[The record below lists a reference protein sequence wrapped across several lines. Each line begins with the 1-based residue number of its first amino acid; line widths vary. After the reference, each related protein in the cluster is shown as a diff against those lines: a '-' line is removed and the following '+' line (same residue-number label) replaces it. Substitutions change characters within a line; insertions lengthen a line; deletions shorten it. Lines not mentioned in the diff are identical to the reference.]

1 MDGMR
6 AIVQRTGNIRQ
17 WLSLYVW
24 EQSNG
29 KVFVPKPLE
38 WVELDPTTYN
48 TEQEPL
54 LKFHEIELI
63 KGNYAPQELMDSL
76 WACGIRP
83 TEGQGSAGAMAAQT
97 EHLKDMREMNKK
109 LLDKVLKE

>member
-1 MDGMR
+1 MDGRR
-6 AIVQRTGNIRQ
+6 AIVQRSGNIRQ
-17 WLSLYVW
+17 WLNLYMW

-29 KVFVPKPLE
+29 KFFVPKPLE
-38 WVELDPTTYN
+38 WVELQPEEYN
-48 TEQEPL
+48 TDHEPL
-54 LKFHEIELI
+54 IRFHEVELV